1 MKKAYF
7 FILILCSIILG
18 SCEKNITLDIPKY
31 NSKPVVFSVLLPGRP
46 PQLSLSL
53 SQSYYSYADTDT
65 SVNNHLITNA
75 RVYITDL
82 NTNKTDTFK
91 EDTFGQKKIYFGK
104 QNIISGHSYFLH
116 ISYNG
121 KTLTAQTTVPMPV
134 KIDHVDYVKLDT
146 TFYGGPNYEF
156 QVYFNDLTGGPNY
169 FTLDMAN
176 FISDAGLAGKQLELK
191 EDLYLPLV
199 YPITVQVLVYN
210 ANKET
215 SDFLTN
221 SNIQAQNANNPFSE
235 PVIVEG
241 NINGGLGLFGAMTQ
255 SPFYTVVI
263 PK

>member
-31 NSKPVVFSVLLPGRP
+31 NSKPVVFCVLLPGLD
-46 PQLSLSL
+46 PQLTLSL
-53 SQSYYSYADTDT
+53 SQSYYSYADTNTSSNNNFISNAKIFIKDLNANTTDTLRADT
-65 SVNNHLITNA
+65 S
-75 RVYITDL
+75 Y
-82 NTNKTDTFK
+82 KS
-91 EDTFGQKKIYFGK
+91 YFGNTITR
-104 QNIISGHSYFLH
+104 QGHTYVLNVN
-116 ISYNG
+116 YNG
-121 KTLTAQTTVPMPV
+121 KMLTAQTTVPMPV

-156 QVYFNDLTGGPNY
+156 HVYFNDLTGGPNY